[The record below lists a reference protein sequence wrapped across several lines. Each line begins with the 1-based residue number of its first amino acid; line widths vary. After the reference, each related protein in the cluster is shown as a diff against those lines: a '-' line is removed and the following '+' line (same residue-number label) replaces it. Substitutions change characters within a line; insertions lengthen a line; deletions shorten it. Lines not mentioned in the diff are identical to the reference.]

1 MNNAKKRALVYWAST
16 GLIAL
21 IMGISA
27 VSYLL
32 RVPHF
37 VESTHGLGYPTYF
50 MSILGVAKL
59 LGVLALLWPGWP
71 GLKEWAYA
79 GFTFNLVGATW
90 SHLATGQLDHA
101 LLAAAWLTV
110 LLVSYRTYRKRG
122 HTQAGSLAP
131 PLATPAKATA

>member
-1 MNNAKKRALVYWAST
+1 MENTKKRALVCWVST
-16 GLIAL
+16 GLIVL

-37 VESTHGLGYPTYF
+37 VESTHELGYPTYF

-71 GLKEWAYA
+71 RLKEWAYA

-90 SHLATGQLDHA
+90 SHLAVGQLDHA
-101 LLAAAWLTV
+101 ALAAAWLAV
-110 LLVSYRTYRKRG
+110 LLAS
-122 HTQAGSLAP
+122 
-131 PLATPAKATA
+131 